1 MNVYNQF
8 KKRLDLKHEN
18 IIQLT
23 NMHIKVDE
31 DIFKT
36 KYYLY
41 LIFEYCITT
50 LENYL
55 TIQQKSHEKIS
66 DMEQFFI
73 MESLVNGALYLTEK
87 GLNRGDI

>member
-8 KKRLDLKHEN
+8 KKRIDLKHDN

-23 NMHIKVDE
+23 NMHIRVDE

-41 LIFEYCITT
+41 LIFDYCITS

-55 TIQQKSHEKIS
+55 TVSQKKQEKIVE
-66 DMEQFFI
+66 MEVFFI
-73 MESLVNGALYLTEK
+73 LENLVNGALYL
-87 GLNRGDI
+87 